1 MRVES
6 AFPNR
11 RHLKRTA
18 SHLCLI
24 LFLFHSYTIS
34 HAQEHDF
41 AVVNISK
48 VLSSTAAGREIT
60 AGIERFLKERSSE
73 LRKKEDDLRVRQN
86 NLLNLRSVLE
96 DSEYQKLYHQ
106 VEREVQKFLE
116 EKNKVLEEFAEFNSS
131 EMQKFA
137 EMIQP
142 VLTKLS
148 QNRKVRI
155 IVNVAHNDLAPWRKP
170 VLYYDESIDITPLVI
185 KSLETLSSQKQK

>member
-11 RHLKRTA
+11 RNLKRTA
-18 SHLCLI
+18 SYLCLI
-24 LFLFHSYTIS
+24 LSLFHSYTIS

-96 DSEYQKLYHQ
+96 DREYQKLYHQ
-106 VEREVQKFLE
+106 VEWEVQKFLE
-116 EKNKVLEEFAEFNSS
+116 EKNNVLEEFAEFNSS

-185 KSLETLSSQKQK
+185 ESLETLSSQKQK